1 MTIKNIFQGGRPC
14 FVVAEAGVN
23 HNGNVE
29 LAKQLVHACVQ
40 CGADAVKFQTFQARK
55 LVANRTPKA
64 KYQIKNT
71 ELEESQLE
79 MLSRLEL
86 TAAEYEEIARYAD
99 AMGILFMSTPFDCES
114 VDLLDRLGVPVFKV
128 SSGDLT
134 YVPLLRHLASKGK
147 PIILSTGMSSLEEV
161 QVAVD
166 VLSSAGS
173 KEFALLQCVS
183 EYPAPPDET
192 NLRAMLW
199 MRERFRCPVGYS
211 DHTAG
216 LEVAVAAVA
225 LGAQIVEKHLTLDRN
240 LPGPDHRAS
249 LEPAE
254 FGELVRQIRVVES
267 ALGDGVKKE
276 APSESETRRLVRRSI
291 VAATEIVQGA
301 YITEDLI
308 ECRRPENGIPA
319 LYYDSLLGRRAKKRF
334 VPGDLLTWEGLE

>member
-114 VDLLDRLGVPVFKV
+114 VDLLDWLGVPVFKV

-147 PIILSTGMSSLEEV
+147 P
-161 QVAVD
+161 
-166 VLSSAGS
+166 
-173 KEFALLQCVS
+173 
-183 EYPAPPDET
+183 
-192 NLRAMLW
+192 
-199 MRERFRCPVGYS
+199 
-211 DHTAG
+211 
-216 LEVAVAAVA
+216 
-225 LGAQIVEKHLTLDRN
+225 
-240 LPGPDHRAS
+240 
-249 LEPAE
+249 
-254 FGELVRQIRVVES
+254 
-267 ALGDGVKKE
+267 
-276 APSESETRRLVRRSI
+276 RSI
-291 VAATEIVQGA
+291 VALT
-301 YITEDLI
+301 
-308 ECRRPENGIPA
+308 A
-319 LYYDSLLGRRAKKRF
+319 LS
-334 VPGDLLTWEGLE
+334 P